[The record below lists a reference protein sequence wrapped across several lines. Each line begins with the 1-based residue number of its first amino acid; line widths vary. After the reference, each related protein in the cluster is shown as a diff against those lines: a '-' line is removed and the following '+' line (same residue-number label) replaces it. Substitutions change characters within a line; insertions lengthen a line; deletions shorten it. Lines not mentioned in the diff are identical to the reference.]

1 MKIEHLERLSFKEE
15 EKDINHLKITLG
27 SVEFYKSKID
37 YGKSSQVTTPDL
49 RYYWDGSRFGL
60 HVSDFDYSG
69 TGLSVLEGIEAQIL
83 EKLEVLYFCRTKID
97 VLNIK
102 EFFFRNLSYIN
113 FSENFRLTS
122 LHFYIPE
129 NLKEFYVSNCPKL
142 NDLQITISKSNLE
155 KIDISNCSILHFPT
169 EKFETLEYL
178 NIQNNQIADINIS
191 QLNKLKYF
199 FAKGNSKLNISW
211 PKIWIHDKLEILGL
225 DGSNEFISKD
235 ILEIAKSFSDNELQ
249 EKLKAYLN
257 FEQKHGDELV
267 PINRHQIILLGNTTA
282 GKTELKHRL
291 FKEIRTTHDS
301 THGVQ
306 YFFKI
311 IDDIEVMGYDF
322 GGQDYYHALHLPFFD
337 KTSHYILVWGN
348 REEKIWGNY
357 DSFYGKREKR
367 EDEILVENLMYP
379 IEYWLKTI
387 DMDSPEKKWRNFPGE
402 SKRRIRK
409 EVEFHSKLQHA
420 KANSLD
426 ISKEEIEMEIYKP
439 DESVPVVDIIQNV
452 RDKTDEL
459 FLNVK
464 SLKFQSQAH
473 ARLQDILS
481 FNFLNQEVG
490 SWLRNKIKSGKQTQ
504 KNQIVKSVKEFGE
517 HIYNQNTVIIDK
529 ITLIEKI
536 KKSKIQSTV
545 ENIDVIIN
553 SLINNYYL
561 IYPGKDIPEL
571 EDYYIVNIQKFTE
584 YLYQVLSIE
593 LATNEKNQGYFT
605 KNEAFERIL
614 NKDPKIKKYVL
625 EFLRKSEVIFEIE
638 DPEKEN
644 LKYVAPSY
652 LPIPKE
658 KIEKLFIES
667 FELPDCEF
675 EFQSFFHPNI
685 ILQIVKYY
693 KEKELLVKDDE
704 KLEYLLWKNC
714 VIIYNNNKES
724 KHYLKLE
731 LLLPNIDFPDR
742 TPKFTISRSSSGFIE
757 NDQFSDVF
765 KEIKNLLSQYRP
777 RIKVK
782 TPYGKYI
789 SYDDVKIVISEGLD
803 KRSQFVYSA
812 GVLYPKY
819 DFRHFLGDELNA
831 PIKIFIAYSKF
842 DDAFR
847 LELRDHLYP
856 GIAEGKFIV
865 FDDRE
870 MEMGE
875 KWNARLKK
883 ELEQCDIFI
892 VLISVKTLGT
902 PYVMNVEIPEA
913 VKRMRNGNLKI
924 IPILVSECDW
934 TKTDLS
940 ELNIYDKALPISG
953 KNDNFDLSKEISV
966 NSRAAKWKE
975 IVKQIENNIPN
986 GFNPSNSLTSSDEPI
1001 SGADKAND

>member
-1 MKIEHLERLSFKEE
+1 MENKINFLDEKGFIQVDNIEE
-15 EKDINHLKITLG
+15 LKTSRGI
-27 SVEFYKSKID
+27 VEFYEKYEKD
-37 YGKSSQVTTPDL
+37 YGKFSKITTPDL
-49 RYYWDGSRFGL
+49 RYFWDESRFGL
-60 HVSDFDYSG
+60 HVSDSNFDSKDLIKFLSQIPEIVSNTNLVYLGRTDLQTFTKLPCDFSKLEYLYLSENANLNYIEISNFPSLINFYAANCPTLYKVVL
-69 TGLSVLEGIEAQIL
+69 TGDFKYLKSIDLSFCVLEEFNFKNLNFLENLNLSNNKIQELKIDSLSNLKYLFALGNPQLKILWSNIWTL
-83 EKLEVLYFCRTKID
+83 EKLK
-97 VLNIK
+97 
-102 EFFFRNLSYIN
+102 
-113 FSENFRLTS
+113 
-122 LHFYIPE
+122 
-129 NLKEFYVSNCPKL
+129 
-142 NDLQITISKSNLE
+142 
-155 KIDISNCSILHFPT
+155 
-169 EKFETLEYL
+169 
-178 NIQNNQIADINIS
+178 
-191 QLNKLKYF
+191 
-199 FAKGNSKLNISW
+199 
-211 PKIWIHDKLEILGL
+211 ILGL
-225 DGSNEFISKD
+225 NDSNELISKD
-235 ILEIAKSFSDNELQ
+235 ILEIAKNSSDNELQ
-249 EKLKAYLN
+249 ERLKAYLN
-257 FEQKHGDELV
+257 FEQKHEDELV
-267 PINRHQIILLGNTTA
+267 PVNRHQIILLGNTTA

-291 FKEIRTTHDS
+291 IEEIRTTHDS

-311 IDDIEVMGYDF
+311 IDGIEVMGYDF

-387 DMDSPEKKWRNFPGE
+387 DMDSPEKKWRNSPGE
-402 SKRRIRK
+402 YKRRIRK

-426 ISKEEIEMEIYKP
+426 ISKEEIEIYKP

-693 KEKELLVKDDE
+693 KEKGLLVKDDE

-731 LLLPNIDFPDR
+731 LLLPNIEFPHR

-757 NDQFSDVF
+757 NDQFSEVF

-782 TPYGKYI
+782 TLYGKYI
-789 SYDDVKIVISEGLD
+789 SYDDVKKVISEGPD

-913 VKRMRNGNLKI
+913 VKRMKNGNLKI

-986 GFNPSNSLTSSDEPI
+986 GFNPSNSPTSSDEPI